1 MCEIFYITGANKE
14 DENAKQ
20 ITYDE
25 AKELFLVEQNKK
37 KVGII
42 CSVFMDQIEPVLI
55 HKEIRYFADGID
67 FFDGVVGKGVYYEKI
82 NENKYFIDQVTY
94 VNLEYNNQKLDVEL
108 NFRGCSFSEPNIC
121 MIRVKSNNITTYYKA
136 NIYDDK
142 FFYRTLNFDDTD
154 IMYKDIEMSYK
165 NYLFN
170 YRKTNSN
177 FEVI

>member
-1 MCEIFYITGANKE
+1 MCEIFYTTGANKE

-25 AKELFLVEQNKK
+25 AKELFLFEQNKK

-42 CSVFMDQIEPVLI
+42 CSVFMDQIEPVFIL
-55 HKEIRYFADGID
+55 KSIRYFANKILV
-67 FFDGVVGKGVYYEKI
+67 FDGVVGKGVTYEKI
-82 NENKYFIDQVTY
+82 NENNYFIDQVTY
-94 VNLEYNNQKLDVEL
+94 FNLEYNNESLDVEL

-121 MIRVKSNNITTYYKA
+121 MIKVKNNNITSYYKA
-136 NIYDDK
+136 NIYDDRY
-142 FFYRTLNFDDTD
+142 FYRTLNFDDTD

-165 NYLFN
+165 DFLFN

>member
-1 MCEIFYITGANKE
+1 MCEIFYTTGANKE

-25 AKELFLVEQNKK
+25 AKELFLQHKK
-37 KVGII
+37 IVGII

-82 NENKYFIDQVTY
+82 NENKYFIDKVTY
-94 VNLEYNNQKLDVEL
+94 VNLEYNNQKLNVEL
-108 NFRGCSFSEPNIC
+108 NFRGSSFSEPNIC
-121 MIRVKSNNITTYYKA
+121 MIEVRHNNITTYYKA
-136 NIYDDK
+136 NIHDDK

-154 IMYKDIEMSYK
+154 IMFKDTEMNYKDF
-165 NYLFN
+165 LFN